1 MKKKFITPEI
11 EFFKLSSEDILCS
24 SPNNREDV
32 IDAGGTGVAGD
43 DSGLNFEDIG

>member
-24 SPNNREDV
+24 SPEDV
-32 IDAGGTGVAGD
+32 INAGD
-43 DSGLNFEDIG
+43 NKGSEGEGGLDIGS

>member
-24 SPNNREDV
+24 SPEDV
-32 IDAGGTGVAGD
+32 IDAGSKGSEGEG
-43 DSGLNFEDIG
+43 SLDIGS

>member
-24 SPNNREDV
+24 SPNDREDV
-32 IDAGGTGVAGD
+32 INKDSTGIDGTG
-43 DSGLNFEDIG
+43 GLEFSDIG